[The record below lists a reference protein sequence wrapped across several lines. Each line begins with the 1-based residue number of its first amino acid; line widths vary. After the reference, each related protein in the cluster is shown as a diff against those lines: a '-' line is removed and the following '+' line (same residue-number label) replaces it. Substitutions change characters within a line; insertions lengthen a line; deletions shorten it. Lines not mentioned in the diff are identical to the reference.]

1 MFDQE
6 MVSTEWHLNTEKKSE
21 SSILIPIRRRVVR
34 EADIQIGG
42 RHKRSGYVQYV
53 PVILA
58 NVPERTTFKDVYIR
72 KALLT
77 YQGPNQIPAAV
88 VLAKSPK
95 ANFSHWYLSATWP

>member
-53 PVILA
+53 PVILD
-58 NVPERTTFKDVYIR
+58 NGWFVIWDDLMYCSVWSTCLMV
-72 KALLT
+72 
-77 YQGPNQIPAAV
+77 
-88 VLAKSPK
+88 
-95 ANFSHWYLSATWP
+95 